1 MGKKGLKKRK
11 KLIALLSVA
20 AAILSLA
27 GGGIGAA
34 FAMAAQKKASAS
46 SSPASPSREAKY
58 LAKRKA
64 EEKALEAQ
72 RKKERLQKLQEER
85 RQEEKKL
92 MENEKPRSVLL
103 ASSSGEASKNANII
117 GGGQWTGG
125 FANSS
130 PVSLSPEAPSSSI
143 PSSNSLSIQL
153 SSPLYWVPF
162 FFEGSVLPLNSSGSL
177 DESQIQSW
185 VESGNFASGAYV
197 GLQDTASLGSF
208 LQTADGGAVA
218 FGESSSNY
226 KLYQSPL
233 FGGVNPETGALTTIT
248 TAAANY
254 GEYTADEGYESSTQ
268 SLLGQKYQTFEAYAV
283 SSCIKNSALPNGEKA
298 DSLMGV
304 SSPSPSSC
312 LAAFQKNAEAVAQ
325 VGSSSYNLLTYQGL
339 SSLLSVLDYAIPSNG
354 ETGYQGPGL
363 EGQVIMTLGL
373 SKTLMYFLA
382 SGLGY
387 PQSDPAYFFDNV
399 LVYTPPSYQIS
410 YVGKKEASYPWVFQQ
425 FSAHF
430 RAISQSGKPLKE
442 VSVTIK
448 PDSYPWPMGS
458 NGSWI
463 GADIVP
469 AYWDPEDLNN
479 SAVADASASL
489 NLSPPSPYRF
499 FGWEGNFNGALVTLN
514 SISGQPGTFDI
525 PYLVPGTYTVI
536 IAGEGSE
543 LADPSFKITLGTNG
557 SESFTS
563 ENDPDGFVDASSDTV
578 VTDSFNPSSSPLNSQ
593 GEETTDPPKAEAGE
607 SHLFSYQLST
617 YLPYSSPLS
626 LTFNP
631 GEGYA
636 LDLSKASISGL
647 PLSLL
652 EGEGASL
659 SGNSVSLN
667 SSALSYIEEN
677 GYMPATA
684 TSPGGKVKLSSGGIG
699 NRTLSIEVPAYLTSS
714 FKAGDEIGWS
724 ASYSNSA
731 QGREGQTLTGDFAK
745 GSALY
750 QPYQPWFRAISEN
763 GKELEKITIKWG
775 LGTLVNKP
783 YSLYSEVNNS
793 YNSVTLTS
801 VAGHPG
807 LFILPSSLIDDI
819 KTAGITV
826 AVWEGRPNDN
836 PSAYGYTWMFS
847 MWVPQNASMC
857 TQGTARDLCVING
870 NLAVTGSFGDVSG
883 SGGNGLFNPVTRT
896 VIVADD
902 DPSIQ
907 ILLPN
912 GKVDS
917 SDYPTETV
925 GEDNSF
931 TYQYQTFLP
940 YSTVRTPEGGT
951 LVLGGVWSLIV
962 IVNPQAI
969 GLIDSD
975 AQVDGIPF
983 STLQKLF
990 PQQSS
995 DVVSSNSLRLAL
1007 GPAALDY
1014 IASHGFMPATATSP
1028 AGSSPLDGGRILS
1041 VTFKAYLKPDFN
1053 LFEGKEYSSCVWRTE
1068 ETSENN
1074 SLPEVYTNGPS
1085 DNSVLS
1091 SLSASDPSSSTGLWF
1106 ENTFENPK
1114 DNNEGCSIADSDSY
1128 SPTEFTVQNPSGE
1141 YLTPVESNGAFEGW
1155 EWSSSP
1161 YDFKE
1166 RNSSGTYEWVGLQ
1179 DGTYTVKSVEY
1190 PSSLSFTGSLSYSSP
1205 EALTGKGTAVITW
1218 GHPESRGGSWSFN
1231 WYISGRYLDYSD
1243 IQGGETDWSGP
1254 PPLPTSNLKGVS
1266 SYDCYIT
1273 PGGPTPAPTPPAP
1286 SHLPFT
1292 GGKGVLGLSLGAC
1305 FLFLLGLGTWWGIRK
1320 KRGTHSSSSSSR
1332 HGL

>member
-11 KLIALLSVA
+11 KLIALLSA
-20 AAILSLA
+20 AAAVLSLA

-34 FAMAAQKKASAS
+34 FAMAAAKSSAS
-46 SSPASPSREAKY
+46 SSSKVSPSLKGR
-58 LAKRKA
+58 RKA
-64 EEKALEAQ
+64 EAEGDRGSKKASFQSTSETKAIGLHPILISSAPSGFADAPTIG
-72 RKKERLQKLQEER
+72 L
-85 RQEEKKL
+85 
-92 MENEKPRSVLL
+92 PAGVLPGSTSSEGRVN
-103 ASSSGEASKNANII
+103 SSSTSISSSQI
-117 GGGQWTGG
+117 GS
-125 FANSS
+125 A
-130 PVSLSPEAPSSSI
+130 SI
-143 PSSNSLSIQL
+143 PSQNSGALSLSSGIYLIPFDL
-153 SSPLYWVPF
+153 STFDPIPVT
-162 FFEGSVLPLNSSGSL
+162 SSGAL
-177 DESQIQSW
+177 DESQIQNW
-185 VESGNFASGAYV
+185 ILSGNFYSGTSL
-197 GLQDTASLGSF
+197 GLQSSGEGVTPYNES
-208 LQTADGGAVA
+208 TYKPPKEEIGAA
-218 FGESSSNY
+218 F
-226 KLYQSPL
+226 
-233 FGGVNPETGALTTIT
+233 FGGVNPQTGVVSTSLSGYNSGID
-248 TAAANY
+248 NY
-254 GEYTADEGYESSTQ
+254 EPS
-268 SLLGQKYQTFEAYAV
+268 FEAYV
-283 SSCIKNSALPNGEKA
+283 ISSCISNSSLPNGEGA
-298 DSLMGV
+298 AHALGL

-339 SSLLSVLDYAIPSNG
+339 SSLLSILDYAIPSNG

-363 EGQVIMTLGL
+363 EGPVIMTLGL

-387 PQSDPAYFFDNV
+387 PQSDPAYFFDDV
-399 LVYTPPSYQIS
+399 EVYTPPSYQIS

-442 VSVTIK
+442 VSVTIM
-448 PDSYPWPMGS
+448 PDSYPWPIGL
-458 NGSWI
+458 NGNWI

-479 SAVADASASL
+479 SAVEDASDSL

-514 SISGQPGTFDI
+514 SISGEPGTFDI
-525 PYLVPGTYTVI
+525 PYLVPGTYTVT

-563 ENDPDGFVDASSDTV
+563 ENDPDGFVDASSYTV
-578 VTDSFNPSSSPLNSQ
+578 VTDSSNPSSSPLNSQ
-593 GEETTDPPKAEAGE
+593 GEETQNAPKAETGE

-617 YLPYSSPLS
+617 FLPYSSPLTLS
-626 LTFNP
+626 FNP
-631 GEGYA
+631 GEGYG

-659 SGNSVSLN
+659 SGNSISLD
-667 SSALSYIEEN
+667 SEALSYIEEN
-677 GYMPATA
+677 GYMPATSS
-684 TSPGGKVKLSSGGIG
+684 SPGGKVKLTSGDVTD
-699 NRTLSIEVPAYLTSS
+699 RTLSIEIPAYFASS

-731 QGREGQTLTGDFAK
+731 QGEKGQTLTGDFAK

-763 GKELEKITIKWG
+763 GKGLEKITIKWG
-775 LGTLVNKP
+775 LGKSLVNAP
-783 YSLYSEVNNS
+783 YNLHSEVNNS

-819 KTAGITV
+819 KTTGITV
-826 AVWEGRPNDN
+826 AVWEGRPYEN
-836 PSAYGYTWMFS
+836 AYGYTWMFS

-870 NLAVTGSFGDVSG
+870 DLAVTGALGFTGG

-896 VIVADD
+896 VIVAD

-931 TYQYQTFLP
+931 TYQYQTVLP
-940 YSTVRTPEGGT
+940 YSAVTAPDGGT
-951 LVLGGVWSLIV
+951 LQLAGIWSLIM

-975 AQVDGIPF
+975 MQVDGIPF

-990 PQQSS
+990 PQQGYNNVTSS
-995 DVVSSNSLRLAL
+995 GSLYLHLAL
-1007 GPAALDY
+1007 GPAVLDY

-1028 AGSSPLDGGRILS
+1028 VGSSPLDGGRILS
-1041 VTFKAYLKPDFN
+1041 VTFKAYLKPDFD
-1053 LFEGKEYSSCVWRTE
+1053 LFEGKKYLQCIWRTE
-1068 ETSENN
+1068 ETGSNN
-1074 SLPEVYTNGPS
+1074 VPLPQIYTNGPS
-1085 DNSVLS
+1085 DDSLPS
-1091 SLSASDPSSSTGLWF
+1091 SLSASDPSSATGLWF

-1114 DNNEGCSIADSDSY
+1114 DNNKGCSIADSDSY

-1141 YLTPVESNGAFEGW
+1141 YLTPVESDGAFEGW
-1155 EWSSSP
+1155 EWSGSP

-1166 RNSSGTYEWVGLQ
+1166 RNSSGDFEWGGLA

-1190 PSSLSFTGSLSYSSP
+1190 PSSLSFTSSLSYSSP
-1205 EALTGKGTAVITW
+1205 QILEGKGTASVTW
-1218 GHPESRGGSWSFN
+1218 GHPEARGGAWSFN
-1231 WYISGRYLDYSD
+1231 WYISGGYLDYSD

-1254 PPLPTSNLKGVS
+1254 PPLPTSNLKGSAS
-1266 SYDCYIT
+1266 SACYIN
-1273 PGGPTPAPTPPAP
+1273 PGGPTPAPAPSAP

-1292 GGKGVLGLSLGAC
+1292 GGKGVLGLSLASS
-1305 FLFLLGLGTWWGIRK
+1305 FLFLLGAGVWWGLKK
-1320 KRGTHSSSSSSR
+1320 KRGSHASLDSSSKK
-1332 HGL
+1332 HGF